1 MFQIVLQFQSLEEL
15 LNYAKQSDKFL
26 NKKQKSESQKDTN
39 NSKPDNR
46 GSKTKLI
53 HEKAKEYHKENP
65 TLTYREC
72 FVLISKTPNL

>member
-15 LNYAKQSDKFL
+15 LNYAKQSDRL
-26 NKKQKSESQKDTN
+26 SNKKQKLENAKDTI
-39 NSKPDNR
+39 SKPDNR

-53 HEKAKEYHKENP
+53 HEKAKEYHQTHPE
-65 TLTYREC
+65 LTYREC

>member
-15 LNYAKQSDKFL
+15 INYAKQSDKL
-26 NKKQKSESQKDTN
+26 SNKKQKLESQKDS

-65 TLTYREC
+65 TLSYRKC

>member
-15 LNYAKQSDKFL
+15 INYAKQSDKLL
-26 NKKQKSESQKDTN
+26 NKKQKLESQKES

>member
-15 LNYAKQSDKFL
+15 INYAKQSDKFL
-26 NKKQKSESQKDTN
+26 NKKQKLENPKEIS
-39 NSKPDNR
+39 SKPDNL

-65 TLTYREC
+65 TLSYREC

>member
-15 LNYAKQSDKFL
+15 INYAKLSDRL
-26 NKKQKSESQKDTN
+26 SNKKQKLESS
-39 NSKPDNR
+39 SKPDNR

-53 HEKAKEYHKENP
+53 HEKAKEYHQENP
-65 TLTYREC
+65 NLTYREC

>member
-15 LNYAKQSDKFL
+15 INYAKLSDRL
-26 NKKQKSESQKDTN
+26 SNKKLKLET

-53 HEKAKEYHKENP
+53 HEKAKEYHQENP
-65 TLTYREC
+65 NLTYREC

>member
-15 LNYAKQSDKFL
+15 INYAKLSDRL
-26 NKKQKSESQKDTN
+26 SNKKLKLET

-53 HEKAKEYHKENP
+53 HEKAKEYHQENP
-65 TLTYREC
+65 NLTYREC
-72 FVLISKTPNL
+72 FVLISKTPSLKV

>member
-15 LNYAKQSDKFL
+15 INYAKQSDRL
-26 NKKQKSESQKDTN
+26 SNKKLKLET

-53 HEKAKEYHKENP
+53 HEKAKEYHQENQN
-65 TLTYREC
+65 LTYCEC

>member
-15 LNYAKQSDKFL
+15 INYAKLSDRL
-26 NKKQKSESQKDTN
+26 SNKKQKLET

-53 HEKAKEYHKENP
+53 LEKAKEYHKENP
-65 TLTYREC
+65 NLTYREC

>member
-15 LNYAKQSDKFL
+15 INYAKQSDKL
-26 NKKQKSESQKDTN
+26 SNKKQKLESQKDS

-65 TLTYREC
+65 TLSYREC
-72 FVLISKTPNL
+72 FVLISKTPNF

>member
-15 LNYAKQSDKFL
+15 INYAKQSDRL
-26 NKKQKSESQKDTN
+26 SNKKLKLET

-53 HEKAKEYHKENP
+53 HEKAKEYHQENP
-65 TLTYREC
+65 NLTYREC

>member
-26 NKKQKSESQKDTN
+26 NKKQKLEN

-65 TLTYREC
+65 NLTYREC
-72 FVLISKTPNL
+72 FVLILKTPNL

>member
-26 NKKQKSESQKDTN
+26 NKKQKLENPKEI

-65 TLTYREC
+65 TLSYREC
-72 FVLISKTPNL
+72 FVLISKTPHL

>member
-15 LNYAKQSDKFL
+15 LNYAKQSDRL
-26 NKKQKSESQKDTN
+26 SNKKQKSESQKDT

-53 HEKAKEYHKENP
+53 HEKAKEYHNENP

>member
-15 LNYAKQSDKFL
+15 INYAKLSDRL
-26 NKKQKSESQKDTN
+26 SNKKLKLETN
-39 NSKPDNR
+39 STPDNR

-65 TLTYREC
+65 SLTYREC

>member
-26 NKKQKSESQKDTN
+26 NKRQKLENPKDT

-53 HEKAKEYHKENP
+53 HEKAKEYHQENP
-65 TLTYREC
+65 NLTYREC

>member
-15 LNYAKQSDKFL
+15 INYAKLSDRL
-26 NKKQKSESQKDTN
+26 SNKKLKLET

-53 HEKAKEYHKENP
+53 HEKAKEYHQENP
-65 TLTYREC
+65 NLTYREC
-72 FVLISKTPNL
+72 FVLISKTPNF

>member
-15 LNYAKQSDKFL
+15 INYAKLSDRL
-26 NKKQKSESQKDTN
+26 SNKKLKLET

-65 TLTYREC
+65 NLTYREC

>member
-15 LNYAKQSDKFL
+15 ISYAKLSDRL
-26 NKKQKSESQKDTN
+26 SNKKQKLESS
-39 NSKPDNR
+39 SKPDNR

-53 HEKAKEYHKENP
+53 HEKAKEYQKENP
-65 TLTYREC
+65 TLSYREC

>member
-15 LNYAKQSDKFL
+15 LNYAKQSDRL
-26 NKKQKSESQKDTN
+26 SNKKQKLESQKET

-53 HEKAKEYHKENP
+53 HEKAKEYHQTHPE
-65 TLTYREC
+65 LTYREC